1 MSFGRNL
8 PKVDELYD
16 TERLA
21 VLHAKFL
28 SSLKKPVGDTV
39 LLASALEAFIVKLF
53 CIEETFE
60 EKSNSIKRA
69 NVIHLCKRSF
79 IERIALREYT
89 KTIPFPTVKQKL
101 KTILNVPKF
110 DGLLYAEKALEWLR
124 EREKY
129 SVELNLAAQY
139 ALYMV
144 EAVDNADGAFCAL
157 GETCQCHGTVSLS
170 NCSSREYCGALF
182 HLPKKLNCESLIQ
195 FERAE
200 RDGLVI
206 LEKRGYQPRDGFQL
220 IDAGLDEVSSVDQA
234 CYCLICHFRKKDT
247 CRSGFSLPEV
257 GYKKSAFGIIQKGCP
272 LGQRISEMNKLYSEG
287 KIIAALAVVTLDNP
301 MCAATGHR
309 ICNDCMRSC
318 IYQKQE
324 PVNIP
329 GIETAILDAVLELPF
344 GFEIYSL
351 LTRWNPL
358 RPENQFPKK
367 LSGRKVLIS
376 GSGPAGFTLAH
387 YLINE
392 GHTVVLVDG
401 VKIESLPSKYT
412 GRSGCEC
419 KSSCSGKCSGHAL
432 AGLCTLDYTEDLTTA
447 GKDLCSAGVFPIT
460 DGCSVKNKKDFA
472 LIRDINELYEN
483 LDERVVQGFGG
494 VMEYG
499 ITVRWN
505 KNYLKLIRL
514 LLERRENFHVFGGV
528 RFGSNLTIEDCH
540 RLGFGHIALCV
551 GSGSPNIPNI
561 TNVLVRGV
569 RFASDFLMTLHLG
582 GAFKKDSMTCL
593 QMRMPV
599 VVVGGG
605 LTAVDSATE
614 ALVYYKV
621 QVEKFLQRYDYL
633 ISTYGVLE
641 IEKNWNEEEKLI
653 AYEFLSHAR
662 KLRTTQNK
670 TQFLKSLG
678 GVKIVYRK
686 RIQDSPAYRI
696 NFEELD
702 NALREGVEFI
712 EEVEPLEILLD
723 EYASAKEVMC
733 LKDGKRIIIKARS
746 VIIATG
752 TKASTA
758 LKDTFPSWYNNLEG
772 NISFFGDL
780 DQNYAGSVVG
790 AMASAKDKYRLI
802 TEKLLKTPLS
812 EICENFSAYYESSVK
827 YSNGEASSESRASD
841 TRCHGST
848 GSMIGSC
855 TVHKSSDVS
864 VGGSDITL
872 HVPNTKGGDE
882 NQGELKIT
890 ENDSALG
897 CGEAD
902 NYRVVPAKEPT
913 FHRHIVNDYSPEIAN
928 RRFLRMMEQL
938 LKAEVLEVIALT
950 NNIYELRICAPLAAR
965 NFMPGQFYKLQ
976 NFHSP
981 FQIEAIA
988 LTGSC
993 VDKNNGV
1000 ISLIVIEV
1008 GVSSYLCKFLKVG
1021 ERVVLTGPLGTPT
1034 EIPVNENVLLIGG
1047 GVGNAVLFSVAEA
1060 MKKNGCNVLY
1070 FSGYK
1075 KLNDRFKADMI
1086 EAFSDCVVWVCDE
1099 GKFPSNRTC
1108 DVSLMG
1114 NMIMA
1119 LEKYIRGEILLPIKA
1134 GALDRIVTIGSD
1146 SLMSAVQR
1154 FIDKHRHILKPN
1166 LKAIASI
1173 NSPMQCMMQ
1182 GICAQCIQRR
1192 HVNGK
1197 EEYVYSCV
1205 NQDQNMEITDFYF
1218 LSQRLKQNSLTEKL
1232 NYLYCKSQM
1241 EQK

>member
-1 MSFGRNL
+1 MSVGRGF
-8 PKVDELYD
+8 PKVEELYD
-16 TERLA
+16 IEKLG
-21 VLHAKFL
+21 VLHANFL
-28 SSLKKPVGDTV
+28 RSLKEPVRDIV
-39 LLASALEAFIVKLF
+39 SLASAVEAFIVKLF
-53 CIEETFE
+53 RIEEVFE
-60 EKSNSIKRA
+60 EKANSIRRA
-69 NVIHLCKRSF
+69 NAIHLCKRSF

-89 KTIPFPTVKQKL
+89 KTIPFPTVEQKL
-101 KTILNVPKF
+101 KTVLNLPKF
-110 DGLLYAEKALEWLR
+110 DEVLYAEKVLEWLK

-129 SVELNLAAQY
+129 SVELDLAAQY

-144 EAVDNADGAFCAL
+144 EAVDKTDSTFHGPEKTYRCRAGAAL
-157 GETCQCHGTVSLS
+157 SHCFPK
-170 NCSSREYCGALF
+170 EYRGGLF
-182 HLPKKLNCESLIQ
+182 HLPKKLDFESLIQ
-195 FERAE
+195 FERVE
-200 RDGLVI
+200 RDGLII
-206 LEKRGYQPRDGFQL
+206 LEKSVYKSRNGFQL
-220 IDAGLDEVSSVDQA
+220 ADSGLDEISSVDQA
-234 CYCLICHFRKKDT
+234 CYCLICHVRKKDT
-247 CRSGFSLPEV
+247 CRTGFSSPGV
-257 GYKKSAFGIIQKGCP
+257 GYRKSALGIAQKGCP

-287 KIIAALAVVTLDNP
+287 RIVAALAVVTLDNP
-301 MCAATGHR
+301 MCAATGYR

-358 RPENQFPKK
+358 RPNKQLPQK
-367 LSGRKVLIS
+367 LSGQKVLIS

-387 YLINE
+387 YLLNE

-412 GRSGCEC
+412 GRLDWEY
-419 KSSCSGKCSGHAL
+419 KSSCSAEQALSGTPIL
-432 AGLCTLDYTEDLTTA
+432 NGTEDPDPA
-447 GKDLCSAGVFPIT
+447 GKDSCSAEIVSLT
-460 DGCSVKNKKDFA
+460 DGCSVRSKKDFV
-472 LIRDINELYEN
+472 LIKDIHELYEN

-494 VMEYG
+494 VIEYG

-528 RFGSNLTIEDCH
+528 RFGSNLTIEDCNK
-540 RLGFGHIALCV
+540 LGFGHVALCV

-561 TNVLVRGV
+561 TNILARGV
-569 RFASDFLMTLHLG
+569 RFASDFLMTLQLS
-582 GAFKKDSMTCL
+582 GAFKKDSVACL

-599 VVVGGG
+599 VVIGGG

-633 ISTYGVLE
+633 VSIYGVPE
-641 IEKNWNEEEKLI
+641 VEKNWNEEEKLI
-653 AYEFLSHAR
+653 AYEFVSHAR
-662 KLRTTQNK
+662 ELRKTQNK

-686 RIQDSPAYRI
+686 RIEDSPAYRI
-696 NFEELD
+696 NYEELN
-702 NALREGVEFI
+702 NALCEGVEFI

-723 EYASAKEVMC
+723 QYASAKEVVC
-733 LKDGKRIIIKARS
+733 LQRGKRITISARS
-746 VIIATG
+746 IIVAAG
-752 TKASTA
+752 TKPSTA
-758 LKDTFPSWYNNLEG
+758 LKDAFPLWYGGLES
-772 NISFFGDL
+772 NITFFGDL

-790 AMASAKDKYRLI
+790 AMASAKDKYHLI
-802 TEKLLKTPLS
+802 TEKLLKNPPL
-812 EICENFSAYYESSVK
+812 EMCETLSAYYESSNTC
-827 YSNGEASSESRASD
+827 SNGEVSSKSKTGDPS
-841 TRCHGST
+841 CYGSV
-848 GSMIGSC
+848 GSMIGSRAL
-855 TVHKSSDVS
+855 HISNDIS
-864 VGGSDITL
+864 VGISDL
-872 HVPNTKGGDE
+872 SPCGFQRALSDA
-882 NQGELKIT
+882 NQGEYKVE
-890 ENDSALG
+890 EN
-897 CGEAD
+897 
-902 NYRVVPAKEPT
+902 NYTLDCSETNNYCEISAKEST
-913 FHRHIVNDYSPEIAN
+913 VDRHVVNDYSPEIDN
-928 RRFLRMMEQL
+928 ERFLRMMEHL
-938 LKAEVLEVIALT
+938 LKAEVLEVVTLS
-950 NNIYELRICAPLAAR
+950 NNIYELRICAPLPAK

-976 NFHSP
+976 NFNYP
-981 FQIEAIA
+981 FEIEAIA
-988 LTGSC
+988 LTGSY
-993 VDKNNGV
+993 VDKTNGV

-1008 GVSSYLCKFLKVG
+1008 GASSYLCKFLKVG
-1021 ERVVLTGPLGTPT
+1021 ESVVLTGPLGTPT
-1034 EIPVNENVLLIGG
+1034 EIPANENVLLIGG
-1047 GVGNAVLFSVAEA
+1047 GLGNAVLFSVAEA

-1075 KLNDRFKADMI
+1075 KLSDRFKVDMI
-1086 EAFSDCVVWVCDE
+1086 ETFSDCVVWVCDE
-1099 GKFPSNRTC
+1099 GKFPSNRSC

-1114 NMIMA
+1114 NMIIA
-1119 LEKYIRGEILLPIKA
+1119 LEKYVRREILLPIKA
-1134 GALDRIVTIGSD
+1134 EALDRIITIGSD

-1154 FIDKHRHILKPN
+1154 FVAKYRHILKPT

-1192 HVNGK
+1192 YINGK

-1205 NQDQNMEITDFYF
+1205 NQDQNMEITDFHF

>member
-1 MSFGRNL
+1 MSVGRSL

-16 TERLA
+16 SEKLA
-21 VLHAKFL
+21 GLHAKFL
-28 SSLKKPVGDTV
+28 SSLKEPVGDIV

-53 CIEETFE
+53 CIEGIFE
-60 EKSNSIKRA
+60 EKSNSIRRA
-69 NVIHLCKRSF
+69 NAIHLCKRSF

-89 KTIPFPTVKQKL
+89 KTIPLPTVEQRL
-101 KTILNVPKF
+101 RTILNAPKF
-110 DGLLYAEKALEWLR
+110 DELLYAEKVLEWLK

-129 SVELNLAAQY
+129 SVELNIAAQY

-144 EAVDNADGAFCAL
+144 EAIDKADSAFRVP
-157 GETCQCHGTVSLS
+157 GETCQCHSSVSLS
-170 NCSSREYCGALF
+170 NCPPKRCCGGLF
-182 HLPKKLNCESLIQ
+182 HLPKRLNFESLIR
-195 FERAE
+195 FERVE

-206 LEKRGYQPRDGFQL
+206 LEKSGYQPRNGFYL
-220 IDAGLDEVSSVDQA
+220 ADAGLDEASSVDQA

-247 CRSGFSLPEV
+247 CRTGFSSTGI
-257 GYKKSAFGIIQKGCP
+257 GYRKSVLGITQKGCP

-358 RPENQFPKK
+358 HPENQFPKK

-412 GRSGCEC
+412 GRAGYEC
-419 KSSCSGKCSGHAL
+419 KSSCSDKCSGHAL
-432 AGLCTLDYTEDLTTA
+432 AGPRRLDCAEDLTAA
-447 GKDLCSAGVFPIT
+447 GKDLCSAEIFPIA
-460 DGCSVKNKKDFA
+460 DGCSVKSKNDFA

-514 LLERRENFHVFGGV
+514 LLERRENFHIFGGV
-528 RFGSNLTIEDCH
+528 RFGSNLTIEDCN

-561 TNVLVRGV
+561 TNVLARGV

-614 ALVYYKV
+614 AFVYYKV

-641 IEKNWNEEEKLI
+641 IEKNWNDEEKLI

-678 GVKIVYRK
+678 GVKIVYRR

-723 EYASAKEVMC
+723 EYASAKEVVLC
-733 LKDGKRIIIKARS
+733 LKNGEKLTIKARS

-758 LKDTFPSWYNNLEG
+758 LKDTFPSWYDNLEG

-780 DQNYAGSVVG
+780 DQNYAGSVVS
-790 AMASAKDKYRLI
+790 AMASAKDKYHLI
-802 TEKLLKTPLS
+802 TEKLLKAPLS
-812 EICENFSAYYESSVK
+812 EIAENFFAYHESSDK
-827 YSNGEASSESRASD
+827 CSNGGASSESKPSD
-841 TRCHGST
+841 THCHRSA
-848 GSMIGSC
+848 GSMIGSH

-864 VGGSDITL
+864 LGASDITCYSL
-872 HVPNTKGGDE
+872 QSKVGDLKVAE
-882 NQGELKIT
+882 NNYTL
-890 ENDSALG
+890 D
-897 CGEAD
+897 CGEAN
-902 NYRVVPAKEPT
+902 NYRAIPAKEPT
-913 FHRHIVNDYSPEIAN
+913 FDRHIVNDYSPETAN
-928 RRFLRMMEQL
+928 RRFLGMMEHL
-938 LKAEVLEVIALT
+938 LKAEVVEVVALT

-993 VDKNNGV
+993 VDKNNGI

-1008 GVSSYLCKFLKVG
+1008 GASSYLCKFLKVA

-1047 GVGNAVLFSVAEA
+1047 GLGNAVLFSVAEA

-1075 KLNDRFKADMI
+1075 KLNDRFKVDMI

-1108 DVSLMG
+1108 DASLMG

-1119 LEKYIRGEILLPIKA
+1119 LERYIKGEILLPIKA
-1134 GALDRIVTIGSD
+1134 GALDRVITIGSD
-1146 SLMSAVQR
+1146 SLMFAVQR
-1154 FIDKHRHILKPN
+1154 FITKHRHILKPN

-1192 HVNGK
+1192 HINGK

-1205 NQDQNMEITDFYF
+1205 NQDQDMEITDFYF